1 MKKEKKVLQVVN
13 LAPSESWIEKL
24 TEVHPMR
31 QIAYATI
38 IQAVVFFGMLGAF
51 KLIGIVSRSSPDKAT
66 RWSAFECEKGG
77 TTNAL
82 EQKSL
87 VSERQRSED
96 SQN

>member
-1 MKKEKKVLQVVN
+1 RFFNLSSDILIIFMKKEKILQVVN

-51 KLIGIVSRSSPDKAT
+51 KLIGSV
-66 RWSAFECEKGG
+66 
-77 TTNAL
+77 
-82 EQKSL
+82 
-87 VSERQRSED
+87 V
-96 SQN
+96 